1 MQLHVCTYK
10 DEKLDRER
18 KLIKGSERK
27 SEHLLLKEEK
37 ERKYLGKEEK

>member
-10 DEKLDRER
+10 DEKPDRER